1 MMISLKYIG
10 RMAMSNKIGRPHI
23 PKKVQT
29 HLWLRA
35 GGRCEF
41 RGCNKILYEDNVTQD
56 PINGSNIAHIISWTE
71 TGPRGDKE
79 LSPRLA
85 KDISNLML
93 TCPEH
98 NHLIDE
104 GENLEKY
111 TVSFLREMKEEHER
125 SIRELTS
132 LAGQLPKRVIVLKS
146 MIHGQRP
153 AITEKEEAN
162 ALLPFYPQRDRID
175 IDLCDITDL
184 TVAKAIIDEKVK
196 KYIVDRDGS
205 ELYAAFIMACIPLG
219 CYLGYAIGN
228 KVPVQT
234 YQHFRDTEDWKW
246 RKGGASY
253 TVELPDISSRCSD
266 INLFINIS
274 GTIDRSLIEEDYPVY
289 AINAEAPGFS
299 FLQSWEQVQEFRK
312 LYRDII
318 DKVRMDNGESV
329 LIHLYP
335 ATPNPIN
342 FEIGKSIMKNLDPT
356 IILYDKT
363 DNEIEYKEVMTLHD
377 RIR

>member
-1 MMISLKYIG
+1 MLSLKYIG
-10 RMAMSNKIGRPHI
+10 RIVMSNKTGRPHI

-56 PINGSNIAHIISWTE
+56 PINGSHIAHIISWTE

-79 LSPRLA
+79 LSPKLA
-85 KDISNLML
+85 TDISNLML

-98 NHLIDE
+98 NHLIDK

-111 TVSFLREMKEEHER
+111 TVSFLREMKAEHER
-125 SIRELTS
+125 SIRELTG

-153 AITEKEEAN
+153 AITEKEEAD
-162 ALLPFYPQRDRID
+162 ALLPFYPQKDRID

-184 TVAKAIIDEKVK
+184 TTAKAIIDEKVK
-196 KYIVDRDGS
+196 KYIADSDGS
-205 ELYAAFIMACIPLG
+205 ESYAAFIMAAIPLG

-228 KVPVQT
+228 KLPVQT

-246 RKGGASY
+246 RDKGEGY
-253 TVELPDISSRCSD
+253 TVELPNIGDSCSD
-266 INLFINIS
+266 VNLFINIS
-274 GTIDRSLIEEDYPVY
+274 GIIDKSLTVADYPVY
-289 AINAEAPGFS
+289 AINATTPGFN
-299 FLQSWEQVQEFRK
+299 FLQSWNQVKDFRR
-312 LYRDII
+312 LFRDVL
-318 DKVRMDNGESV
+318 DKIREDNGESV
-329 LIHLYP
+329 VVHLYP
-335 ATPNPIN
+335 ATPNPVN
-342 FEIGKSIMKNLDPT
+342 FEIGKGIMRNLDPT
-356 IILYDKT
+356 IVLYDK
-363 DNEIEYKEVMTLHD
+363 NNAELKYKEVMHLHD
-377 RIR
+377 RTR

>member
-1 MMISLKYIG
+1 
-10 RMAMSNKIGRPHI
+10 MAKSSNGRPHI
-23 PKKVQT
+23 PKSVQE

-41 RGCNKILYEDNVTQD
+41 RGCNKILFEDNVTQD

-85 KDISNLML
+85 TDISNLML

-98 NHLIDE
+98 NHLIDT
-104 GENLEKY
+104 GENVEKY
-111 TVSFLREMKEEHER
+111 TVSVLQEMKKEHER
-125 SIRELTS
+125 SIRELTG
-132 LAGQLPKRVIVLKS
+132 LLTQLPKRVIELKS

-153 AITEKEEAN
+153 NITEKEEAE
-162 ALLPFYPQRDRID
+162 ALLPFYPKSERISIDVCDYSD
-175 IDLCDITDL
+175 IDT
-184 TVAKAIIDEKVK
+184 AKAVIDEKVR
-196 KYIVDRDGS
+196 KYISNNGGN
-205 ELYAAFIMACIPLG
+205 ELYAAFIMARIPLG

-228 KVPVQT
+228 KVSVQT
-234 YQHFRDTEDWKW
+234 YQHYRDTENWVW
-246 RKGGASY
+246 REGGEGY
-253 TVELPDISSRCSD
+253 KVDCPEISNPQSD
-266 INLFINIS
+266 VNLFINIS
-274 GTIDRSLIEEDYPVY
+274 GRVDSNLVAGEYPIY
-289 AINAEAPGFS
+289 AISAASPSFD
-299 FLQSWEQVQEFRK
+299 FLQSWEQVQEFRR
-312 LYRDII
+312 LYRNLLDRI
-318 DKVRMDNGESV
+318 RAENGESV
-329 LIHLYP
+329 VIHLYP

-363 DNEIEYKEVMTLHD
+363 DSGIEYKEAMHLHD